1 MKNIPS
7 VDKGI
12 HGVFPSRPFQGVGLM
27 LYLDYFLLL

>member
-7 VDKGI
+7 VDKGT
-12 HGVFPSRPFQGVGLM
+12 HRVFSFRPFQGVGLM